1 MSEFCFRAVGQGLFY
16 TGSLYNGAYNFVY
29 DCGCDRNQ
37 DCLDAA
43 IEEYVKEISS
53 KDEEAVIDFV
63 MISHLHW
70 DHFSGLYKLKEKAR
84 IKKIYLPYIDGT
96 PEIIEVILF
105 HEIFIRGGEAV
116 EDIEAARDVYKLM
129 STLYGGIY
137 DGKIKALN
145 KSINLSEKEFGSEP
159 TEIEFI
165 KEDKKTIWKGQ
176 KSGDLKREIWLFEI
190 FCNTPK
196 AADVKKLNEE
206 CRALLE
212 AQMADNIE
220 ELVSNNGAAALK
232 ALADMY
238 KNIFKGGNKINET
251 SLVLLHYP
259 SETGTTL
266 YQKSR
271 ANRKT
276 LLTGDA
282 LIKGDLSE
290 KLRGTKVAVL
300 QVPHHGSLRNW
311 QSTNRSNISAQ
322 TYVLNFGLGNKY
334 KHPSY
339 ATVEGIIEKGGKIYC
354 VTQVQKYMYKIK
366 DGSYFGRKKIAL
378 TEQRNW
384 RGTSHKSN
392 ILTIADV
399 M

>member
-16 TGSLYNGAYNFVY
+16 TGSLYNGAFNFVY
-29 DCGCDRNQ
+29 DCGSESGERYLNN
-37 DCLDAA
+37 A
-43 IEEYVKEISS
+43 IDEYLSELKERHG
-53 KDEEAVIDFV
+53 KAEIDFV

-70 DHFSGLYKLKEKAR
+70 DHFSGIHKLAREAR
-84 IKKIYLPYIDGT
+84 IKKIYLPYIADN
-96 PEIIEVILF
+96 PDIIKFILF
-105 HEIFIRGGEAV
+105 HEIFIRDGVTPKNIEWAQEVYDFMFNLYVRNNGENEFRPEKV
-116 EDIEAARDVYKLM
+116 LQTDN
-129 STLYGGIY
+129 LYGTPEVVLTKQHIRFSVGGFAKNDWNGVGGWVFEVFY
-137 DGKIKALN
+137 ETAKKADIK
-145 KSINLSEKEFGSEP
+145 
-159 TEIEFI
+159 
-165 KEDKKTIWKGQ
+165 
-176 KSGDLKREIWLFEI
+176 R
-190 FCNTPK
+190 
-196 AADVKKLNEE
+196 LNEE
-206 CRALLE
+206 CGALLSTHGAE
-212 AQMADNIE
+212 NIE
-220 ELVSNNGAAALK
+220 ELVCKSGVTGLK
-232 ALADMY
+232 KLSDMY
-238 KNIFKGGNKINET
+238 KKIFKGGNRLNET

-259 SETGTTL
+259 NETGSAL
-266 YQKSR
+266 YQNSR

-282 LIKGDLSE
+282 LIKRDLSE
-290 KLRGTKVAVL
+290 KLRYLEVSVL

-311 QSTNRSNISAQ
+311 QSTSRSNISAQ

-339 ATVEGIIEKGGKIYC
+339 TTVEGIIEKGGKIYC
-354 VTQVQKYMYKIK
+354 VTQVQKYIYKIK